1 MIIYSNKTLP
11 QTSQTINSL
20 GKYLY
25 KHIDGALDYK
35 KSSNMFDIYTL
46 VLYAIPHKLVD
57 KYHIEEDKYK
67 QVHEMIININLTGYD
82 QKIRI
87 NLIETSP
94 EEITIGS
101 KTFDLEKLRKSN
113 LDQQAYFSAI
123 KDMTFDYL
131 IRRLEHR
138 YQDYDFLF

>member
-1 MIIYSNKTLP
+1 MIIYSNKKLP
-11 QTSQTINSL
+11 QTSQIINSL

-35 KSSNMFDIYTL
+35 KSSNMFDLYTL
-46 VLYAIPHKLVD
+46 VLYEIPHELIT

-67 QVHEMIININLTGYD
+67 QVYEMVININLTGYD
-82 QKIRI
+82 QKIRV

-94 EEITIGS
+94 DEVTIGS

-113 LDQQAYFSAI
+113 PDQQTYFSII
-123 KDMTFDYL
+123 KDMIFDYL
-131 IRRLEHR
+131 IRRLENR
-138 YQDYDFLF
+138 YQDYDFIY